1 MIGRML
7 SVRAVGQGILS
18 GHKVDAEANR
28 FIACHPR
35 PRTSSERFAAKNRSS
50 PERCGEPQC
59 DIDMARRSVATATT
73 MWRAIRPQALHSR
86 ASKLRGWFRIVA
98 QRRT

>member
-7 SVRAVGQGILS
+7 SVRAGRRGILT
-18 GHKVDAEANR
+18 GHKVDVEATR

-50 PERCGEPQC
+50 PERCGDPQC
-59 DIDMARRSVATATT
+59 DIDMARGSVATATT
-73 MWRAIRPQALHSR
+73 MWRAIRPQALH
-86 ASKLRGWFRIVA
+86 
-98 QRRT
+98 